1 MTLFHQN
8 SSYLTFQ
15 ENLILVKQIQELYQ
29 KKFIL
34 FQLSE
39 RHWFDY

>member
-1 MTLFHQN
+1 
-8 SSYLTFQ
+8 
-15 ENLILVKQIQELYQ
+15 VKQIQELYQ